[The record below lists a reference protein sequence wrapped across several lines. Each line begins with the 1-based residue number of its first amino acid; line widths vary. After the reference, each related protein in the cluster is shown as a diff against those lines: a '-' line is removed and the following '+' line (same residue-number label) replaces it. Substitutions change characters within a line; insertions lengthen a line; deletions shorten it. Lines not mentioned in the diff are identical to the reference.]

1 MNDTEIYIADQ
12 IRLNVWSGLCT
23 EATVQQLITDI
34 LEDGADE
41 AMLRSLVPK
50 EFARKLEAEKSW
62 PDETDCDKLAT
73 AFDSLCNKGVIAMH
87 NAGWDK
93 SEAFHNCLE
102 AYREAGSPQE
112 FFGICYYTSQDI
124 ESAIDGP
131 GIYLGYSSTRPED
144 EKTDAIRAATLIC
157 EELVA
162 TGLKVAW
169 GGDASS
175 RILVHAK
182 WQLRSNSEG

>member
-1 MNDTEIYIADQ
+1 MNDTETHIADQ
-12 IRLNVWSGLCT
+12 IRLNVWSGLT
-23 EATVQQLITDI
+23 DEATVQQLVTDI

-41 AMLRSLVPK
+41 AMLRSLVPQ
-50 EFARKLEAEKSW
+50 EFANKLEAEKSW

-73 AFDSLCNKGVIAMH
+73 AFGSLSNKGVIAMH

-102 AYREAGSPQE
+102 AYREAGSPKE
-112 FFGICYYTSQDI
+112 LFGICYYTSQDI
-124 ESAIDGP
+124 ESAIDEP

-144 EKTDAIRAATLIC
+144 EKTDSIRAGTLIC
-157 EELVA
+157 DELRA
-162 TGLKVAW
+162 TGLKVDW

-175 RILVHAK
+175 RLLVHAK
-182 WQLRSNSEG
+182 WQLRSSADG